1 MAAKGVDIS
10 ENNGK
15 VDFAQLKIAGI
26 GFVLLRCGYGSDY
39 ENQDDGRFLENV
51 SKAQKTGMPYGV
63 YLYSYALNAIQAESE
78 ANHALR

>member
-26 GFVLLRCGYGSDY
+26 DLCFFAVVMEAIMRTRTMEGSWKMSQRRKRQ
-39 ENQDDGRFLENV
+39 ECLTASISIR
-51 SKAQKTGMPYGV
+51 MP
-63 YLYSYALNAIQAESE
+63 
-78 ANHALR
+78 